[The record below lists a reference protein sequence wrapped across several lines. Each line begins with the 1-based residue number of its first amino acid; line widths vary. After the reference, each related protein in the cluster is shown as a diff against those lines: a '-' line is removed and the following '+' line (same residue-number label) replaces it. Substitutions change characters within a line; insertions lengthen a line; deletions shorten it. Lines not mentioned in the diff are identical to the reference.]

1 MSESSKLA
9 KALIAV
15 FLVFLL
21 AFLAEILY
29 VLWRR
34 RASHQQDLSCT
45 ISIDDHGGGNIFC
58 CSKTQ
63 SRVEPI
69 IGGLSELSEV
79 LDDPID
85 VFKLRDMSRLLF
97 TIKEEEEEGKE
108 DMASQKSVSS
118 ATSKCG
124 RKNLTNSFDDTATS
138 SDLVL
143 TIDEENEDT
152 FSTPCVSP
160 SHFSPVAS
168 PAHSGHSHS

>member
-1 MSESSKLA
+1 MSEPSTLA

-15 FLVFLL
+15 FLLFLVAL
-21 AFLAEILY
+21 LAEILFI
-29 VLWRR
+29 VWRR
-34 RASHQQDLSCT
+34 RVSHQQELSRT
-45 ISIDDHGGGNIFC
+45 TSNIDHGGGKIFC

-69 IGGLSELSEV
+69 IGDSNEASEV

-108 DMASQKSVSS
+108 DVESQKSVYS

-124 RKNLTNSFDDTATS
+124 RKKISNIFDETATLS
-138 SDLVL
+138 ELVL

-160 SHFSPVAS
+160 SYFSPVAS
-168 PAHSGHSHS
+168 PAHCSHS

>member
-1 MSESSKLA
+1 MNEPSKLA
-9 KALIAV
+9 KALIAI

-21 AFLAEILY
+21 ALLAEILF
-29 VLWRR
+29 VVWRR
-34 RASHQQDLSCT
+34 RVTHQQDLSRT
-45 ISIDDHGGGNIFC
+45 TSLHDHGRGKIFC

-69 IGGLSELSEV
+69 ISSLDEASEA

-108 DMASQKSVSS
+108 DLESQKSVSS
-118 ATSKCG
+118 VTSKCG
-124 RKNLTNSFDDTATS
+124 RKYLTNSFDDVATLS
-138 SDLVL
+138 ELVL

-152 FSTPCVSP
+152 FSTPYVSP
-160 SHFSPVAS
+160 SYFSPVAS
-168 PAHSGHSHS
+168 PAHSGHS

>member
-1 MSESSKLA
+1 MSEPSKLA

-21 AFLAEILY
+21 ALLAEILFL
-29 VLWRR
+29 VWHRR
-34 RASHQQDLSCT
+34 VSHQQGLSRT
-45 ISIDDHGGGNIFC
+45 TSSHDHGGGRIFC

-69 IGGLSELSEV
+69 IGGSDEASQV

-108 DMASQKSVSS
+108 DMESQKSVSS
-118 ATSKCG
+118 ATSKHG
-124 RKNLTNSFDDTATS
+124 SKNLSNSFDDTTKLS
-138 SDLVL
+138 EFVL
-143 TIDEENEDT
+143 TIDEDNDDT

-160 SHFSPVAS
+160 SYFSPIAS
-168 PAHSGHSHS
+168 PGHTCHS